1 MARIGRFAAV
11 LIVAVLVACSNAP
24 GTPDVGAPELILY
37 NGKIVTVDT
46 AFSIAEAVAIR
57 DGRFTA
63 VGTSE
68 AVRRTAGP
76 STKLIDLRGRTVIPG
91 LIDGHLH
98 NAGGGP
104 GVDLSKVR
112 SMAELLAAVEA
123 RVKSAKPGDLVV
135 SNADWH
141 EAQLR
146 EKRLPHRR
154 ELDRIA
160 PENPVVLVRG
170 GHEFIVNSA
179 AMARWNI
186 SRATPAPAGGE
197 IGHDADGELNGELVD
212 TARGLIKLPP
222 PPKLTEDQIL
232 AQIRLLNAAGL
243 TSIRIPGQF
252 QFGGSA
258 IEPYRMFQDLK
269 AKGQLTIRVNYLMR
283 IFDYSSVAKM
293 RETIASWNVKPDEGD
308 EWLRIGG
315 MKTLIDGGFEGG
327 HMRTAYEEPYGKGGK
342 FKGIQVVPV
351 DQYVAAVR
359 ELNRLGWR
367 VATHAVGDA
376 AIDQVLDAY
385 TAANA
390 DQSIVG
396 KRWSIEHFFIGRP
409 DHYPRVRSLDLVIS
423 GQDHLYLAGPSLV
436 KYWGRERAEQVTPV
450 RTFLD
455 RGILVAGGTDSPVIP
470 YNPFWAM
477 YHFISRET
485 ISDGVYGANQRITR
499 EEALRIFT
507 INNAKLTF
515 EENIKGSIEVGKL
528 ADLVMLSADILTIPE
543 KQIESLKPLATMV
556 GGRFVYSDPAAAL
569 D

>member
-1 MARIGRFAAV
+1 MRRFAAI
-11 LIVAVLVACSNAP
+11 LIGGTLAACTAPP
-24 GTPDVGAPELILY
+24 GTPDSAPELILT
-37 NGKIVTVDT
+37 NGKIVTVDPS
-46 AFSIAEAVAIR
+46 FSVAQAVAIR
-57 DGRFTA
+57 NGKFTA
-63 VGTSE
+63 VGTDE
-68 AVRRTAGP
+68 AVRKTAGP
-76 STKLIDLRGRTVIPG
+76 STKVIDLRGRTVIPG
-91 LIDGHLH
+91 LMDGHLH

-104 GVDLSKVR
+104 GVDLSNVR
-112 SMAELLAAVEA
+112 TIAELLAAVEA
-123 RVKSAKPGDLVV
+123 RVKAGKPGDLVV
-135 SNADWH
+135 SNSDWH

-154 ELDRIA
+154 ELDQIA
-160 PENPVVLVRG
+160 PQNPVVLVRG

-186 SRATPAPAGGE
+186 SKATPAPPGGE
-197 IGHDADGELNGELVD
+197 IGRDADGELNGELVD
-212 TARGLIKLPP
+212 TARALVKLPP
-222 PPKLTEDQIL
+222 PPKLTEEEIL
-232 AQIRLLNAAGL
+232 RQMKLLNAAGL
-243 TSIRIPGQF
+243 TGIRIPGQF

-283 IFDYSSVAKM
+283 IFDYSSVARM

-327 HMRTAYEEPYGKGGK
+327 NMRMPYEEPYGKSGK
-342 FKGIQVVPV
+342 FRGIQVVPV
-351 DQYVAAVR
+351 DQYVAVVR

-385 TAANA
+385 AAANR

-396 KRWSIEHFFIGRP
+396 KRWSIEHFFIGEP
-409 DHYPRVRSLDLVIS
+409 DQYPRVRELGLVIS
-423 GQDHLYLAGPSLV
+423 AQDHLYRAGPSLV
-436 KYWGRERAEQVTPV
+436 KYWGRERAAQVTPV

-455 RGILVAGGTDSPVIP
+455 QGILVAGGTDSPVIP

-477 YHFISRET
+477 YHFITRET
-485 ISDGVYGANQRITR
+485 LSDGVYGVNQRITR
-499 EEALRIFT
+499 GEALRIFT

-515 EENIKGSIEVGKL
+515 EENIKGSIEPGKL
-528 ADLVMLSADILTIPE
+528 ADLVVLSADILTIPE
-543 KQIESLKPLATMV
+543 KQIESLKPVATMV
-556 GGRFVYSDPAAAL
+556 GGRFVYGDPER
-569 D
+569 